1 MESRPITITPKAR
14 EEIER
19 LAPTQGASH
28 LRIAVTRGGCAGW
41 EYRIEFGDA
50 QPDDIEWQEGEVW
63 IAVDRAS
70 LDRLDGAILD
80 YQGGLTG
87 AGFRFRN
94 PRARGTCGCGT
105 SFEA

>member
-1 MESRPITITPKAR
+1 MESRPIEITPKAR
-14 EEIER
+14 DEIQR
-19 LAPTQGASH
+19 LAAIRGASH
-28 LRIAVTRGGCAGW
+28 FRIAVTRGGCAGW
-41 EYRIEFGDA
+41 EYQIDFAAA
-50 QPDDIEWQEGEVW
+50 QPDDIEWQEGEIR

-70 LDRLDGAILD
+70 VTRLQGAILD

-94 PRARGTCGCGT
+94 PHARGTCGCGT